1 MLSGK
6 QFSVDDFRARF
17 DNRNADVCGI
27 HVVGKGSWK
36 EGEVGKFWVGKFEL
50 KLERMKLESSSVRAL
65 ESTTEVWKWLLKLW
79 NFQVN

>member
-27 HVVGKGSWK
+27 HVVEKGSWK
-36 EGEVGKFWVGKFEL
+36 EGEVGKF
-50 KLERMKLESSSVRAL
+50 
-65 ESTTEVWKWLLKLW
+65 
-79 NFQVN
+79 